1 MHVRN
6 FKDLKVWKKAH
17 LLVLGIYSVTKDF
30 PDNEKL
36 GLTNQLR
43 RSAVSICAN
52 IVEGY
57 TKSSKDFVRY
67 LNIARGSLEE
77 TKYHLLLS
85 KDLNYFCSKRFNE
98 LIEQSDEIGKML
110 YALMKSINFKKY
122 LTVNN

>member
-1 MHVRN
+1 MCFN
-6 FKDLKVWKKAH
+6 QDLKVWKKGH
-17 LLVLGIYSVTKDF
+17 LLVLGVYTATKDF
-30 PDNEKL
+30 PEDEKF
-36 GLTNQLR
+36 GLVNQLR

-85 KDLNYFCSKRFNE
+85 KDLNYFCAKRFDE
-98 LIEQSDEIGKML
+98 LNEQSDEIGKML

-122 LTVNN
+122 LSTNN